1 MRNDALIESSGHNL
15 FTFLCC
21 QHVVGCQKVKGF
33 EAVHIKFQ
41 GLFVAGRGQWS
52 VAHGIIDL
60 TSQEADGAAHLKNS
74 EGIE

>member
-1 MRNDALIESSGHNL
+1 MRISILTKSCGRNH

-21 QHVVGCQKVKGF
+21 QHVVGRQKVKGF

-52 VAHGIIDL
+52 VAHGIVDL
-60 TSQEADGAAHLKNS
+60 TSQEADGAAHLKH
-74 EGIE
+74 EEK